1 MLGVLAGAKY
11 VNGPWTVGIVGEE
24 YWEQGTATLSGLTQR
39 KARALDAGVGYAVAP
54 GFSVFAEYLWMDQT
68 QNGNNFLTGAVGT
81 GAAGVA
87 NGAIFNNN
95 VRLQGFLVGNVVN
108 F

>member
-1 MLGVLAGAKY
+1 M
-11 VNGPWTVGIVGEE
+11 
-24 YWEQGTATLSGLTQR
+24 
-39 KARALDAGVGYAVAP
+39 GYAVAP

-68 QNGNNFLTGAVGT
+68 QSGNNFLTGAVGT

-95 VRLQGFLVGNVVN
+95 VRSQGFLVGNVVN

>member
-24 YWEQGTATLSGLTQR
+24 YWEQGTVTLSGLTQR
-39 KARALDAGVGYAVAP
+39 KARALDAGVGYTVAP

-68 QNGNNFLTGAVGT
+68 QSGSTSSPG
-81 GAAGVA
+81 
-87 NGAIFNNN
+87 
-95 VRLQGFLVGNVVN
+95 RLV
-108 F
+108 